1 MRVPFH
7 DRVLPSCHS
16 ESTDSVHSN
25 IRQHFCGILVINF
38 AKKQPMPT
46 KLFVGNISDSC
57 SEDDLKE
64 AFEKYGKVVESS
76 IVRNYAF
83 VHYERKEDA
92 DNAIKELHE
101 TELKGN
107 VIRVLPSTTPH
118 KKGRGSGEGRPP
130 YPRDRDRQGYS
141 RGPPSRGWAYPP
153 PDQRSRYHP
162 YYDRADYYRG
172 AYPPQYSRGSG
183 GQYGYYSTYDSD
195 YSRDYQRNYP
205 YYGDRYGGG
214 AVTYPDTKRQ
224 SWDR

>member
-1 MRVPFH
+1 MRITSY

-16 ESTDSVHSN
+16 ESTAFAQ
-25 IRQHFCGILVINF
+25 IFACFCEILAKHF

-57 SEDDLKE
+57 SEGDLKE
-64 AFEKYGKVVESS
+64 AFEKYGTIVESS

-83 VHYERKEDA
+83 VHFEKKEDA
-92 DNAIKELHE
+92 DKAIKELHE

-107 VIRVLPSTTPH
+107 VIRVLLSTTPH
-118 KKGRGSGEGRPP
+118 KKGRGSGEGRAP

-141 RGPPSRGWAYPP
+141 RGPPSRGWGYPP

-162 YYDRADYYRG
+162 YYDRGDYYRG
-172 AYPPQYSRGSG
+172 GYPPQYSRGSG
-183 GQYGYYSTYDSD
+183 GPYGYYSTYDSD
-195 YSRDYQRNYP
+195 YSRDYPRSYASF
-205 YYGDRYGGG
+205 YGDRYGG
-214 AVTYPDTKRQ
+214 AVTYPDTSKRQ